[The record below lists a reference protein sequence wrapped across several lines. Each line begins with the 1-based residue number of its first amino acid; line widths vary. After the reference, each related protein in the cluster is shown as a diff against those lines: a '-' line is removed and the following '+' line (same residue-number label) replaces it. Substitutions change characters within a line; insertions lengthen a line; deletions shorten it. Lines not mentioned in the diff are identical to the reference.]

1 MRLVSPNDI
10 VSTRRI
16 AVSSAGSPIAWLVA
30 FALVTILSE
39 SASYAGAAQ
48 SDASVIIETPGRL
61 QKTGDLDFGRLATT
75 GNAGTVRITPNGS
88 VSYTGGTVASGGTP
102 QAATFEL
109 QTRLVDFVTFR
120 GPTGGDTI
128 QLKHKQ
134 DSTVRMTLR
143 NFTTDLRS
151 GLYLFTRS
159 VTFHVGGT
167 LDVAA
172 NQKPGLY
179 QGVFLVTVDM
189 P

>member
-1 MRLVSPNDI
+1 MCLVSRNEI
-10 VSTRRI
+10 ESTRRI
-16 AVSSAGSPIAWLVA
+16 AVSSAGLSIAWLVA
-30 FALVTILSE
+30 FSLATILSE
-39 SASYAGAAQ
+39 SPSHAEAAQ

-61 QKTGDLDFGRLATT
+61 QKAGDLDFGRLAVT
-75 GNAGTVRITPNGS
+75 GTAGTVRIAPNGS
-88 VSYTGGTVASGGTP
+88 VTYTGGTLASGGTP
-102 QAATFEL
+102 RAATFEL
-109 QTRLVDFVTFR
+109 QTRLIDFVTFR

-151 GLYLFTRS
+151 GLYLFTRT

-172 NQKPGLY
+172 NQKAGVY
-179 QGVFLVTVDM
+179 QGTFLVTIDM